1 MESSMSEMGKN
12 TLPRPGRQGAFS
24 MGAPGPG
31 PAPGYQKWLPGKPL
45 TAMDITLAPLP
56 NEAVEDLPGRP
67 TIPKCR
73 VW

>member
-45 TAMDITLAPLP
+45 P
-56 NEAVEDLPGRP
+56 P
-67 TIPKCR
+67 TTPKPPQIRNFGNCGPIWMKLGGE
-73 VW
+73 V